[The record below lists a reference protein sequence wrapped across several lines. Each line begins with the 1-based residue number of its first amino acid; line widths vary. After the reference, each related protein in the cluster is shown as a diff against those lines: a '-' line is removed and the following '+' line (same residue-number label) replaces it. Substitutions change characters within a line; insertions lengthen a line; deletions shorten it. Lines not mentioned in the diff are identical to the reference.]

1 MIKKKKSSQK
11 VLKKTDRELHLKFIS
26 IEREFK
32 KSMNEIRDLLMETKK
47 EILSELR
54 AMRKE
59 LAAISKKRI
68 TSLEQPK
75 FT

>member
-1 MIKKKKSSQK
+1 MIKKSSQK
-11 VLKKTDRELHLKFIS
+11 ALEKTDRELHLKFAS

-59 LAAISKKRI
+59 LATISKKRI
-68 TSLEQPK
+68 ILLEQPK

>member
-1 MIKKKKSSQK
+1 MYSLPKK
-11 VLKKTDRELHLKFIS
+11 VLEKTDGELHLKFAS

-32 KSMNEIRDLLMETKK
+32 KSLDEIRGLLMETKK
-47 EILSELR
+47 EILSEIR
-54 AMRKE
+54 AMREE
-59 LAAISKKRI
+59 LTIFNKRI

>member
-1 MIKKKKSSQK
+1 VATSDQK
-11 VLKKTDRELHLKFIS
+11 ALEKTDRELHLKFIS

-59 LAAISKKRI
+59 LTAISKKRI